1 MSRMVV
7 DELPCHELVELVTD
21 YLEGALAPDVVER
34 FERHLL
40 DCPFCDEYLA
50 QIRQTIAM
58 TGRLRV
64 DDLDPTA
71 RDELLHAFRRWRE
84 TKDDGASS
92 DP

>member
-1 MSRMVV
+1 MSLMAV
-7 DELPCHELVELVTD
+7 DELRCQELVELVTD

-40 DCPFCDEYLA
+40 NCPFCDEYLA
-50 QIRQTIAM
+50 QIRRTIAL
-58 TGRLRV
+58 TGRLHV
-64 DDLDPTA
+64 DALDPKVG
-71 RDELLHAFRRWRE
+71 DELLYAFRRWRE